1 MTFEILIDNEIRYTR
16 DYPDHEANAV
26 KERAFQIF
34 QPHARVDLDSYV
46 LQVSVSQMVVGIY
59 RIPKLKTY
67 ELLVQFVNTENHLLN
82 LPILD

>member
-1 MTFEILIDNEIRYTR
+1 MTFEILIDEEIRYTR

-26 KERAFQIF
+26 KERAFKTF
-34 QPHARVDLDSYV
+34 EPYTTTELDYYV
-46 LQVSVSQMVVGIY
+46 LQLSISQMVVGCY

-82 LPILD
+82 LQTL